1 MKNLFC
7 EKNVLQFI
15 GSFRQG
21 GSERQAVQLS
31 QLLHD
36 DGNFRVFVA
45 CLDAEG
51 SLRQEIEELGIDEI
65 PEFKLKSFYD
75 TNFLRQI
82 NRCAKFIKQNQI
94 SLVHTHDFYTNI
106 FGMFAASL
114 ARREIVKSKSA
125 EINLSDIKQIFI

>member
-1 MKNLFC
+1 LVISRYFSNNHSKKLC
-7 EKNVLQFI
+7 VSAVKIYSVKKNVLQFI

-51 SLRQEIEELGIDEI
+51 SLRQEIE
-65 PEFKLKSFYD
+65 
-75 TNFLRQI
+75 
-82 NRCAKFIKQNQI
+82 
-94 SLVHTHDFYTNI
+94 
-106 FGMFAASL
+106 
-114 ARREIVKSKSA
+114 
-125 EINLSDIKQIFI
+125 